1 MAKAI
6 THIEKHIPDHVEE
19 EAQAIQ
25 QILEAAAKHR
35 DALLSFMDVLE
46 ELKQLGILDA
56 IQGALK
62 NSKQIALIGV
72 DQLNK
77 PGAHRIIKN
86 GMGAVSFLSQMEP
99 GKLQTLLNGVIAGVD
114 HAVDPGAAQKK
125 PGLWDMFRTIRQPEA
140 MSSLNM
146 MTRFLQGMGSGLNNR
161 H

>member
-1 MAKAI
+1 MAQAI
-6 THIEKHIPDHVEE
+6 SHIEKHIPDHAEE
-19 EAQAIQ
+19 ESQAVQ

-56 IQGALK
+56 VQGALK

-99 GKLQTLLNGVIAGVD
+99 AKLQTLLNGVIAGVD
-114 HAVDPGAAQKK
+114 HAVDPETAHKK
-125 PGLWDMFRTIRQPEA
+125 QGLWDMFRTIRQPEA

-146 MTRFLQGMGSGLNNR
+146 MTRFLQGMGIGLNNR